1 MLNLNYNINNSLRNQ
16 RNFLKG
22 KVDYRW
28 RRTITTAAGLQSGSI
43 IFGTGSIL
51 FVPFQPNTYF
61 VSDFYEENQL
71 ESGSAI
77 GQTVRVGVTGSGEW
91 PTTGS
96 NSMYILIGSSLGFNQ
111 NEILNMSAQAG
122 NMNLSG
128 SIISSSF
135 VPEGTNEYNIDF
147 GINHT
152 KGNIYNPL
160 VLWKTMQEEDITEL
174 STDFPINGYTS
185 SFNIVKNEN
194 ELLVN
199 VVEVSG
205 SFSSSF
211 EYLYNFGVT
220 ASLTASINNATG
232 STTMSFFI
240 PETGLSYSESWFNPI
255 TSVANLTASFVATT
269 DSPYNV
275 TASVEY
281 NKGNQSTASIDYVT
295 FQSSSTQD
303 LEGDSTNL
311 NGVSSSLEF
320 KKDNGDVKA
329 FVSEITGSEFSSSY
343 TNEFSFNQTASLIQ
357 NVNNTT
363 GSVTMSINFPTYGV
377 NVTQSFYNPST
388 TQAVLSASIAATSN
402 DKIPVTASVINNKG
416 NESNSN
422 INWEVTSSRG
432 FLPLDSTA
440 SFQIEKDTSYNKQT
454 LVDIDYGI
462 DPPQTGSF
470 KNAWAFNMTAS
481 ISSSYVPYSSGSE
494 DTFLVATLKV
504 PQIGVNNLWGYA
516 TESIVTASWT
526 SQTSV
531 ANYDV
536 TASVQKYTTRPIE
549 FAVIG
554 GGGLGGLPINL
565 GGGPGGGAGGGAGAV
580 VTGSIKMLKDVPY
593 TINVGKGGYNI
604 GYQAGSIAP
613 TNTGVGFEAEPSS
626 IIGEVV
632 PVAGLTPNADA
643 ELKVLPYITAPAGG
657 GGASG
662 NVPVDG
668 GSGGGQR
675 ADAAGG
681 PGLSISASVILE
693 GQMTQSNLP
702 YGSCGVVGGNRE
714 LTINPLNPGNQAFIG
729 GNGGGKE
736 TIIDWLQINGG
747 AVGGYGRRGDNSW
760 SPGINGSFG
769 AVGSSAAT
777 LPVTGTG
784 AGGGGS
790 YRSGNTSGAAPR
802 PGATGSVSLRY
813 TGDAK
818 AIGGQVVSSGS
829 YTIHTFL
836 TSSTFLFTG
845 TPITASIPLVL
856 EYLVVGMGGDTTGFE
871 TAGGGGG
878 GQVVTG
884 STSINLAPEAT
895 ASFNVLIGG
904 DNDGSLTSS
913 LSSGSFFVTASKGG
927 NAVQGSS
934 KDGGSSNGFIGGAGI
949 GNTYGGGGAGATQ
962 NGSAAGFGPTIFGG
976 KGGDGYQWIDGL
988 YYAGGGGGATRG
1000 LGGIGGGGNAPTTSD
1015 DTPGQN
1021 GLPGQPNTGGG
1032 AGGNWSQ
1039 SVRTTL
1045 GGTGVVKLRYFDPSG
1060 KYEPI
1065 VGGNGVVEKTLIG
1078 NYTYITIKNG
1088 GDFQIK
1094 LNT

>member
-1 MLNLNYNINNSLRNQ
+1 MLNYNVNYIEPLKRQPRFLR
-16 RNFLKG
+16 G
-22 KVDYRW
+22 KVDYRF
-28 RRTITTAAGLQSGSI
+28 RRFITTAAGEQYPDTSI
-43 IFGTGSIL
+43 IYATGSVKY
-51 FVPFQPNTYF
+51 VPYQPDTFF
-61 VSDFYEENQL
+61 VSGVFEQGEIG
-71 ESGSAI
+71 SGSAI
-77 GQTVRVGVTGSGEW
+77 GQSVDVTVSGSGVW

-96 NSMYILIGSSLGFNQ
+96 NTLFINIGDGQGFNV
-111 NEILNMSAQAG
+111 NTGSVLSQALG
-122 NMNLSG
+122 NMNQSG
-128 SIISSSF
+128 SRVSASF
-135 VPEGTNEYNIDF
+135 LPVGLREYNIDF
-147 GINHT
+147 GVQHT
-152 KGNIYNPL
+152 KGNIYNPPVL
-160 VLWKTMQEEDITEL
+160 VLTKQEEDITGL
-174 STDFPINGYTS
+174 STTFPINGYTS
-185 SFNIVKNEN
+185 SFNVTNNET
-194 ELLVN
+194 EY
-199 VVEVSG
+199 ESQIAIVSG
-205 SFSSSF
+205 SVTSSF
-211 EYLYNFGVT
+211 PYEYNFGLT
-220 ASLTASINNATG
+220 ASLTASVNNTTG
-232 STTMSFFI
+232 STTMSITI
-240 PETGLSYSESWFNPI
+240 PEIGYSAESRFFNPS
-255 TSVANLTASFVATT
+255 TTTAIVTGSFAATT
-269 DSPYNV
+269 DSPYHI

-281 NKGNQSTASIDYVT
+281 NKGNQSTASIDYIV
-295 FQSSSTQD
+295 SSSSTTQD

-311 NGVSSSLEF
+311 NGVSSSFQL
-320 KKDNGDVKA
+320 KKDASVEMAYIANV
-329 FVSEITGSEFSSSY
+329 TGSTTGSY
-343 TNEFSFNQTASLIQ
+343 NNAFALNQTASLVS

-363 GSVTMSINFPTYGV
+363 GSVTMSITIPSEGVSASQMFFNPT
-377 NVTQSFYNPST
+377 T
-388 TQAVLSASIAATSN
+388 TQAVLTASFVATGN
-402 DKIPVTASVINNKG
+402 EVRDVTASVINNKG

-432 FLPLDSTA
+432 FLILDSTA

-462 DPPQTGSF
+462 NPPQTGSF

-494 DTFLVATLKV
+494 DTFLVTTLKV

-554 GGGLGGLPINL
+554 GGGLGGLPLNL

-593 TINVGKGGYNI
+593 TINVGRGGYNI
-604 GYQAGSIAP
+604 GYIAN
-613 TNTGVGFEAEPSS
+613 TDTGVGFQAEPSS

-643 ELKVLPYITAPAGG
+643 ELKVLPYITAPEGG
-657 GGASG
+657 GGAGG

-675 ADAAGG
+675 ADASINA
-681 PGLSISASVILE
+681 GLSISASVILE

-714 LTINPLNPGNQAFIG
+714 LTVNPLNPGNQAFIG

-760 SPGINGSFG
+760 SSGINGSFG
-769 AVGSSAAT
+769 AVGSSTSA
-777 LPVTGTG
+777 LPVAGTG

-790 YRSGNTSGAAPR
+790 YRIANLGSAPR
-802 PGATGSVSLRY
+802 PGASGSVSLRY

-818 AIGGQVVSSGS
+818 GTGGQIVSSGS

-845 TPITASIPLVL
+845 TPITASTPLVL
-856 EYLVVGMGGDTTGFE
+856 EYLIVGKGGDATGFE
-871 TAGGGGG
+871 SAGGGGG

-884 STSINLAPEAT
+884 STSINLAPNTT

-904 DNDGSLTSS
+904 DNDGAVTSS
-913 LSSGSFFVTASKGG
+913 LSSGSFFVWANTGSNSIQTGSQKIGG
-927 NAVQGSS
+927 PSG
-934 KDGGSSNGFIGGAGI
+934 NGFAGGFGAGTI
-949 GNTYGGGGAGATQ
+949 LGGGGGGATA
-962 NGSAAGFGPTIFGG
+962 I
-976 KGGDGYQWIDGL
+976 GGDASFFPTNVGGVGGMGYQWIDGL
-988 YYAGGGGGATRG
+988 YYAGGGGGASYG
-1000 LGGIGGGGNAPTTSD
+1000 LGGLGGGGNGATTSD
-1015 DTPGQN
+1015 STPGQN
-1021 GLPGQPNTGGG
+1021 GSPGQPNTGGG
-1032 AGGNWSQ
+1032 AGGNYSQ
-1039 SVRTTL
+1039 QVRTTL

-1094 LNT
+1094 LNI

>member
-1 MLNLNYNINNSLRNQ
+1 MLNLNYNINNTFKNQ

-77 GQTVRVGVTGSGEW
+77 GQGVTVAVTGSGVW

-135 VPEGTNEYNIDF
+135 TPEGTNEYNIDF

-220 ASLTASINNATG
+220 ASLTASVNNATG

-240 PETGLSYSESWFNPI
+240 PESGLSRTQTFFNP
-255 TSVANLTASFVATT
+255 TTTNAFLTASFVATT

-281 NKGNQSTASIDYVT
+281 NKGNQSTASIDYIVSA
-295 FQSSSTQD
+295 SSITQD

-311 NGVSSSLEF
+311 NGVSSSLQF
-320 KKDNGDVKA
+320 RKDNGDIKA
-329 FVSEITGSEFSSSY
+329 FVSEITGSAFTSSY

-363 GSVTMSINFPTYGV
+363 GSVTMSIQIPTYGV
-377 NVTQSFYNPST
+377 NVTQSFYNPTT
-388 TQAVLSASIAATSN
+388 TQALLTASIAATSN

-416 NESNSN
+416 NEANSN
-422 INWEVTSSRG
+422 INWEVTSSNG
-432 FLPLDSTA
+432 NLFLNQTA

-454 LVDIDYGI
+454 LVDIEYGEQ
-462 DPPQTGSF
+462 PPQTGSF

-494 DTFLVATLKV
+494 DTFLVTTLKV

-554 GGGLGGLPINL
+554 GGGR
-565 GGGPGGGAGGGAGAV
+565 GGGSQSTAGGSGGGAGGGAGAV
-580 VTGSIKMLKDVPY
+580 VTGSIKMLKQNPY
-593 TINVGKGGYNI
+593 TINVGRGGS
-604 GYQAGSIAP
+604 GEGLGEVSSQL
-613 TNTGVGFEAEPSS
+613 SS
-626 IIGEVV
+626 IVGEVV
-632 PVAGLTPNADA
+632 PVFGLTPNADA
-643 ELKVLPYITAPAGG
+643 ELKVLPYIIAPAGG
-657 GGASG
+657 TTST
-662 NVPVDG
+662 DG
-668 GSGGGQR
+668 GSGGGQNLNGTP
-675 ADAAGG
+675 A
-681 PGLSISASVILE
+681 GLSISASVIVD
-693 GQMTQSNLP
+693 GQMTSSNLP
-702 YGSCGVVGGNRE
+702 YGSCGVVGSNRE
-714 LTINPLNPGNQAFIG
+714 LTVNPMRPDLQAFIG

-736 TIIDWLQINGG
+736 TTISWLEINNGQ
-747 AVGGYGRRGDNSW
+747 VGGFGRRGNNAW
-760 SPGINGSFG
+760 SVPAPAGSFG
-769 AVGSSAAT
+769 AVQTAPNP
-777 LPVTGTG
+777 PVQGTG
-784 AGGGGS
+784 AGGAGS
-790 YRSGNTSGAAPR
+790 SRTTGNNATSPGIGAS
-802 PGATGSVSLRY
+802 GSVSLRY
-813 TGDAK
+813 DGDTKGTGG
-818 AIGGQVVSSGS
+818 IIVSKDG

-836 TSSTFLFTG
+836 TSSTFVFTG
-845 TPITASIPLVL
+845 VVVPPVTPLVL
-856 EYLVVGMGGDTTGFE
+856 EYLVVGKGGDATGFE
-871 TAGGGGG
+871 VAGGGGG

-884 STSINLAPEAT
+884 STSISLAAEGT
-895 ASFNVLIGG
+895 ASFVVAGL
-904 DNDGSLTSS
+904 SSTTSS
-913 LSSGSFFVTASKGG
+913 LSSGSFFIGANSGS
-927 NAVQGSS
+927 NAVLGSS
-934 KDGGSSNGFIGGAGI
+934 KTGGASGNGFA
-949 GNTYGGGGAGATQ
+949 GGAGAGNT
-962 NGSAAGFGPTIFGG
+962 FG
-976 KGGDGYQWIDGL
+976 
-988 YYAGGGGGATRG
+988 GGGGGATQAGFPATQFAFSIGGNGGNGYQWFDGNYYGGGGGGAVYSQGG
-1000 LGGIGGGGNAPTTSD
+1000 LGGGGNGASTSD
-1015 DTPGQN
+1015 RNPGQN
-1021 GLPGQPNTGGG
+1021 GSGGVANTGGG
-1032 AGGNWSQ
+1032 AGGNY
-1039 SVRTTL
+1039 SVQIRTTL
-1045 GGTGVVKLRYFDPSG
+1045 GGSGVVKMRYNDPSG
-1060 KYEPI
+1060 KYEV
-1065 VGGNGVVEKTLIG
+1065 VGGIVEKSLVG
-1078 NYTYITIKNG
+1078 DYTYVTIQN
-1088 GDFQIK
+1088 DSSFYIK